1 MLKSILQNIMFVY
14 TIPVT
19 IVPLNG
25 TANPQINFN
34 NDSDF
39 LLTEI
44 RATTNAVGAVL
55 MQLSTASGELLSN
68 ALIDT
73 ALFSG
78 ANYPV
83 RLATPMRIPANT
95 QLNVFLQNTTGG
107 NLTTQVQL
115 WGYKVDRAN
124 VN

>member
-19 IVPLNG
+19 TVPLNG

-44 RATTNAVGAVL
+44 RATTNAVGAIL

-107 NLTTQVQL
+107 DLTTQVQL
-115 WGYKVDRAN
+115 WGYKVERAN

>member
-19 IVPLNG
+19 TVPLNG

-44 RATTNAVGAVL
+44 RATTNAVGAIL

>member
-1 MLKSILQNIMFVY
+1 
-14 TIPVT
+14 
-19 IVPLNG
+19 
-25 TANPQINFN
+25 
-34 NDSDF
+34 
-39 LLTEI
+39 
-44 RATTNAVGAVL
+44 

-115 WGYKVDRAN
+115 WGYKVERAN

>member
-19 IVPLNG
+19 TVPLNG

-107 NLTTQVQL
+107 NLTTQIQL

>member
-19 IVPLNG
+19 TVPLNG

-44 RATTNAVGAVL
+44 RATTNAVGAIL

-107 NLTTQVQL
+107 NLTTQIQL